1 MTASKKI
8 LVEYRGR
15 MVTPRSKQIYEAL
28 AAGMTQKY
36 CADTFGVAYGSMSG
50 YAKRARAIGLTI
62 RNRDFRTIVVVSTQH
77 GTEGQR
83 YEMRGEKE
91 IQAFGFEYATAWGYA
106 RRKVERHGY
115 LWFFKVEL

>member
-8 LVEYRGR
+8 LVEYRGK
-15 MVTPRSKQIYEAL
+15 MVTPRSKLIYEAL
-28 AAGMTQKY
+28 AAGMTHKD

-50 YAKRARAIGLTI
+50 YAKRAREMGLTI
-62 RNRDFRTIVVVSTQH
+62 RNRDFRTIVAVSTQRV
-77 GTEGQR
+77 TDGQR
-83 YEMRGEKE
+83 YEMRGEAE

-115 LWFFKVEL
+115 QWFFKGEL

>member
-8 LVEYRGR
+8 LVEYRGK

-28 AAGMTQKY
+28 AAGMTQKE

-50 YAKRARAIGLTI
+50 YAKRAREMGLAI
-62 RNRDFRTIVVVSTQH
+62 RKRDFRTIVAVSTQH

-83 YEMRGEKE
+83 YEMRGEAE

-115 LWFFKVEL
+115 QWFFKGEL

>member
-1 MTASKKI
+1 
-8 LVEYRGR
+8 

-28 AAGMTQKY
+28 AAGMTQKD

-50 YAKRARAIGLTI
+50 YAKRAREMGLAI
-62 RNRDFRTIVVVSTQH
+62 RNRDFRTIVAVSTQR

-115 LWFFKVEL
+115 QWFFKGEL

>member
-1 MTASKKI
+1 MTASKKT

-28 AAGMTQKY
+28 AAGMTQKE
-36 CADTFGVAYGSMSG
+36 CADTLGVAYGSMSG
-50 YAKRARAIGLTI
+50 YAKRAREMGLAI
-62 RNRDFRTIVVVSTQH
+62 RNRDFRTIVAVSTQR

-83 YEMRGEKE
+83 YEMRGEVE

-115 LWFFKVEL
+115 QWFFKGEL